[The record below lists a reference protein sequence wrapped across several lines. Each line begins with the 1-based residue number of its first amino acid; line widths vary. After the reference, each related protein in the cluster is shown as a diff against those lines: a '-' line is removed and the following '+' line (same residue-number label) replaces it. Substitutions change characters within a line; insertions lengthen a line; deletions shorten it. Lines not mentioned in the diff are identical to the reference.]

1 MARDPTHQFR
11 DENPHQGPSHSFGV
25 PHSSE
30 EGTTGREPERERER
44 ERGIQS
50 RREPTPRATTT
61 RRASVQSPTYSTFAS
76 PFTVMR
82 RLAEDMDRFFDD
94 FASGR
99 RGIPATGFDRDL
111 PRMGTSWSPEI
122 ETFRRGDKL
131 VVRADLPGLRKED
144 LKVDIENHMLTI
156 EGERS
161 EEDRDESDGYYR
173 SERSY
178 GHFYRA
184 IPLPEGVD
192 ENACDATFR
201 DGVLEVTLDAP
212 NVAERRGRKVEIR

>member
-1 MARDPTHQFR
+1 MARDPTNQFR

-25 PHSSE
+25 PSASE
-30 EGTTGREPERERER
+30 ETKARREPERER

-50 RREPTPRATTT
+50 RREPIPSGTSPRRSGIT
-61 RRASVQSPTYSTFAS
+61 SPTYSTFAS

-99 RGIPATGFDRDL
+99 RGIPATGFERDL
-111 PRMGTSWSPEI
+111 PRLNTAWSPDI

-144 LKVDIENHMLTI
+144 LKVDIENHMLII

-161 EEDRDESDGYYR
+161 EEDRDETDGYYR

-192 ENACDATFR
+192 ESECDATFR
-201 DGVLEVTLDAP
+201 DGVLEVTLAAP
-212 NVAERRGRKVEIR
+212 KAADRKGRKVEIR

>member
-1 MARDPTHQFR
+1 MARDPTHRFR
-11 DENPHQGPSHSFGV
+11 DENPHQGPSHTFGI
-25 PHSSE
+25 PQPSE
-30 EGTTGREPERERER
+30 EATTGREQERER

-50 RREPTPRATTT
+50 RREPTPSAATP
-61 RRASVQSPTYSTFAS
+61 RRSSIQSPTYSTIAS

-94 FASGR
+94 FVSGR
-99 RGIPATGFDRDL
+99 RGIPATGFDSNL
-111 PRMGTSWSPEI
+111 PRMGTSWSPDI

-144 LKVDIENHMLTI
+144 LKVDIENNMLTI

-212 NVAERRGRKVEIR
+212 KASQRKGRKVEIK